1 MRTTYFAVALT
12 VVVLWGIANASQYIA
27 SLGG

>member
-1 MRTTYFAVALT
+1 MRTTFFAVALT

-27 SLGG
+27 LVNG